1 MDASF
6 LYSSFNRPLP
16 PLFLLPS
23 IDALLFPP
31 PHLIF
36 LATRI
41 DLAYHIPLI
50 TAAFTFLRYVAPLP
64 PALRLFIDKEF
75 RRFDE
80 GRFISEL
87 YPPSSPMESSSSP
100 SPARREAS

>member
-23 IDALLFPP
+23 IDTLLFPP

-87 YPPSSPMESSSSP
+87 YSPSSPMESSSFP